1 VRQAGDSRAPRAA
14 RRFDALAAEYAL
26 LARAYAYATTSKSIT
41 GVTARTASRFGLF
54 AFTPAARDKIGYR
67 NRRAKRSAIVRRI
80 PLRAVLTLLVLAVA
94 CAPARA
100 ATIVRLSADHIAFYY
115 DRFLIE
121 ADGNVRVQTSDGF
134 SATGDAF
141 SMDLKLNRFLVAGHV
156 VLKSGNE
163 QASGAALSD
172 FLDFNRIYFV
182 PVTSEPDRWTFLNG
196 DLLHPVKGRVMP
208 GDVFAFPELPPQ
220 PSVTATSAVI
230 GAKNYAR
237 FAGATAYL
245 GGVGVPLGSY
255 VVNFSP
261 NQYFAQ
267 NSLTGANFDATW
279 NFAGSNNSLSAVHL
293 RYDTQNHT
301 YLAFEQHFVGQ
312 HEYAIFSAN
321 PLTKS
326 DRFFNLAAYEKL
338 GQRFQIQTFTQLNI
352 NQGVLLSAPPLT
364 ATQTTY
370 VTATAALP
378 HSYLQVASNFTNY
391 NLLGVGSIPNNPVG
405 AGSLSHPSQVQVTA
419 TSFQDRIGKLPL
431 YEQIFAGYGFNHD
444 SVGQQYALPIPA
456 SAMGLQSFG
465 GTTYTTI
472 WNAVFGFTLFVPS
485 LKIGSRE
492 NPYKAYY
499 LNAAFTKQRQW
510 NSLPHHIDNTSTTVS
525 LSRQFARPLNAY
537 LSYQVQNTGDYYLQG
552 GYPACTI
559 QLDPTKPGYC
569 PASLTSF
576 RGVSTL
582 RTASLG
588 INYDPNPEF
597 NASILMRHH
606 DDFPI
611 PVPDLFPLP
620 LTNVLGQPLYN
631 SYLGQPP
638 NDITGDVRF
647 KILPHMLLD
656 VQRTY
661 YFNFGNIRWSPNF
674 IVQVLPQ

>member
-1 VRQAGDSRAPRAA
+1 MTIVVAC
-14 RRFDALAAEYAL
+14 
-26 LARAYAYATTSKSIT
+26 
-41 GVTARTASRFGLF
+41 TASRFGLF
-54 AFTPAARDKIGYR
+54 AFAPAACDEIGYSYH
-67 NRRAKRSAIVRRI
+67 RAKRCAIVRRF
-80 PLRAVLTLLVLAVA
+80 PLRVILTLLAFA
-94 CAPARA
+94 ITCASARA
-100 ATIVRLSADHIAFYY
+100 NTIVRLTADHIAFYY
-115 DRFLIE
+115 DSFLIE

-134 SATGDAF
+134 SASGDAF

-156 VLKSGNE
+156 TLNARNE

-182 PVTSEPDRWTFLNG
+182 PVTSAPDRWTFVDG
-196 DLLHPVKGRVMP
+196 DLANPIKGRTMP
-208 GDVFAFPELPPQ
+208 GDTFAFPRLAAQ
-220 PSVTATSAVI
+220 PSVTASSAVI
-230 GAKNYAR
+230 GTKNYVR
-237 FAGATAYL
+237 FVGATTYL

-279 NFAGSNNSLSAVHL
+279 NFAGNNNSLSALHI
-293 RYDTQNHT
+293 RYDTQNYA

-338 GQRFQIQTFTQLNI
+338 GNHLQVQTFTQLNI
-352 NQGVLLSAPPLT
+352 NQGFPEPPLSE
-364 ATQTTY
+364 TQTTY
-370 VTATAALP
+370 VTMTAALP
-378 HSYLQVASNFTNY
+378 HSYLQLASNFTNY
-391 NLLGVGSIPNNPVG
+391 NLLGVGQINPNNP
-405 AGSLSHPSQVQVTA
+405 AGPGNLSHPSQMQLTA
-419 TSFQDRIGKLPL
+419 TSFQNRIGKLPL
-431 YEQIFAGYGFNHD
+431 YEQTFVGYGFNHD
-444 SVGQQYALPIPA
+444 SVGALQYALPIAP
-456 SAMGLQSFG
+456 SESGLQSFG
-465 GTTYTTI
+465 GTTYTSI
-472 WNAVFGFTLFVPS
+472 WNTVFGFSLFVPS
-485 LKIGSRE
+485 VKIGNRD

-510 NSLPHHIDNTSTTVS
+510 NSLPHHIDNTSTTLS
-525 LSRQFARPLNAY
+525 LSRQFSRPVNSY
-537 LSYQVQNTGDYYLQG
+537 VSYQVQNTGDYYLQG
-552 GYPACTI
+552 GYPPCTI

-582 RTASLG
+582 RTLALG
-588 INYDPNPEF
+588 TNYDPNPDF
-597 NASILMRHH
+597 NASLVYRHH

-611 PVPDLFPLP
+611 PVPELFPLP
-620 LTNVLGQPLYN
+620 LTNVLGQPIYN

>member
-1 VRQAGDSRAPRAA
+1 M
-14 RRFDALAAEYAL
+14 RRF
-26 LARAYAYATTSKSIT
+26 
-41 GVTARTASRFGLF
+41 
-54 AFTPAARDKIGYR
+54 
-67 NRRAKRSAIVRRI
+67 
-80 PLRAVLTLLVLAVA
+80 PLRVVLTLLVFAIT
-94 CAPARA
+94 CASARA
-100 ATIVRLSADHIAFYY
+100 NTIVRLTADHIAFYY
-115 DRFLIE
+115 DSFLIE

-134 SATGDAF
+134 SASGDAF

-156 VLKSGNE
+156 TLNARNE

-182 PVTSEPDRWTFLNG
+182 PVSSEPDRWTFVNG
-196 DLLHPVKGRVMP
+196 DLAHPIKGRTMP
-208 GDVFAFPELPPQ
+208 GDTFAFPRLPAQ
-220 PSVTATSAVI
+220 PSVTASSAVI
-230 GAKNYAR
+230 GTKNYAR
-237 FAGATAYL
+237 FIGATTYL

-279 NFAGSNNSLSAVHL
+279 NFAGNNNSLSALHF
-293 RYDTQNHT
+293 RYDTQNYA

-338 GQRFQIQTFTQLNI
+338 GDRFQVQTFTQLNI
-352 NQGVLLSAPPLT
+352 NQGFPEPPLSE
-364 ATQTTY
+364 TQTTY
-370 VTATAALP
+370 VTMTAALP
-378 HSYLQVASNFTNY
+378 HSYLQLASNFTNY
-391 NLLGVGSIPNNPVG
+391 NLLGPGSFNPNNPVG
-405 AGSLSHPSQVQVTA
+405 AGNLSHPSQVQLTA
-419 TSFQDRIGKLPL
+419 TSFQNRIGKLPL
-431 YEQIFAGYGFNHD
+431 YEQTFVGYGFNHD
-444 SVGQQYALPIPA
+444 SVGALQYNVPIPP
-456 SAMGLQSFG
+456 SESGLQSFG
-465 GTTYTTI
+465 GTTYTSI
-472 WNAVFGFTLFVPS
+472 WNTVFGFSLFIPS
-485 LKIGSRE
+485 VKIGNRD
-492 NPYKAYY
+492 NPYKAYF

-510 NSLPHHIDNTSTTVS
+510 NSLPHHIDNTSTTLS
-525 LSRQFARPLNAY
+525 LSRQFSRPVNSY
-537 LSYQVQNTGDYYLQG
+537 VSYQVQNTGDYYLQG
-552 GYPACTI
+552 GYPPCTI

-569 PASLTSF
+569 PASLTAF

-582 RTASLG
+582 RTLAVG
-588 INYDPNPEF
+588 TNYDPNPDF
-597 NASILMRHH
+597 NASLVYRHH

-620 LTNVLGQPLYN
+620 LTNVIGQPIYN